1 MRVKANLINFKSK
14 LSNHAT
20 DLVNLTLFSFYLRLE
35 LPQMLLVGFISQTI
49 QTRVSKGTKRG

>member
-49 QTRVSKGTKRG
+49 QTIVSKGTKRG